1 MTAFTDTD
9 PQHVA
14 PSPGRGR
21 PRDPNLDAAI
31 LDAALE
37 GLIHHGYDRLTMDE
51 IAVRAQVGKGAV
63 YRRWPSKAELVVDA
77 IVAWRLARSP
87 VAIPDTGSLRGDF
100 DAALEAMPDMDE
112 SDGAMFAVLLGL
124 LTAASR
130 DSELTAALD
139 ANLLEMARSAIRDVL
154 ERAVRRGE
162 IEPGRDLSLVPDM
175 VIGLNLL
182 RIVAGQPIGREFFRR
197 VLDDLVLPAVLGAGQ
212 TGTESK
218 RAE

>member
-1 MTAFTDTD
+1 MPASTGTN
-9 PQHVA
+9 PQNLGR
-14 PSPGRGR
+14 SPGRGR

-31 LDAALE
+31 LHAALE
-37 GLIHHGYDRLTMDE
+37 GLIEHGYDRLSMDE

-112 SDGAMFAVLLGL
+112 ADGAMFAVLLGL

-139 ANLLEMARSAIRDVL
+139 ANLLELARSTIRDVL

-197 VLDDLVLPAVLGAGQ
+197 VIDDLVLPVLLGPDQ
-212 TGTESK
+212 TTTPSK
-218 RAE
+218 RE

>member
-9 PQHVA
+9 PQHVD

-31 LDAALE
+31 LHAALE
-37 GLIHHGYDRLTMDE
+37 GLIEHGYDRLSMDE

-77 IVAWRLARSP
+77 IVMWRLARSP
-87 VAIPDTGSLRGDF
+87 VAVP

-112 SDGAMFAVLLGL
+112 ADGAMFAVLLGL

-139 ANLLEMARSAIRDVL
+139 ANLLELARSTIRDVL

-175 VIGLNLL
+175 MIGLNLL
-182 RIVAGQPIGREFFRR
+182 RIVAGQPIDREFFRR
-197 VLDDLVLPAVLGAGQ
+197 VIDDLVLPVLLGPDQ
-212 TGTESK
+212 TTTPSK
-218 RAE
+218 RE

>member
-1 MTAFTDTD
+1 MRASPGTD
-9 PQHVA
+9 P
-14 PSPGRGR
+14 PNLGRSPGRGR
-21 PRDPNLDAAI
+21 PRDPTRDAAI
-31 LDAALE
+31 LHAALE
-37 GLIHHGYDRLTMDE
+37 GLIEHGYDRLSMDE
-51 IAVRAQVGKGAV
+51 IAARAHAGKGAL

-87 VAIPDTGSLRGDF
+87 VDIPDTGSLRGDF
-100 DAALEAMPDMDE
+100 DAALGAMPDMDE
-112 SDGAMFAVLLGL
+112 SDDAMFGVLLGL

-139 ANLLEMARSAIRDVL
+139 ANLLEVPRSAIRDVL

-162 IEPGRDLSLVPDM
+162 IEPGRDFSLIADM

-182 RIVAGQPIGREFFRR
+182 RIVAGQPIDREFFRR
-197 VLDDLVLPAVLGAGQ
+197 VLDDLVLPAVLGADQ
-212 TGTESK
+212 TITRSK